1 LAEIGVR
8 SNAGERIVV
17 SIDFASLLGT
27 LGVDGAAAETAD
39 GTTDTAT
46 ADAIL
51 ALLGV
56 DVNAISTGD
65 VNAAELLQAIVDVLG
80 LQDAVDLGA
89 IPLLDTVP
97 VDATAV
103 VQGITTVLGS
113 LVNLEFEATVV
124 DEVDSPRGKW
134 PTLLGNVVVL
144 EASRLVQWLREQL
157 LDSLNLVDGLFA
169 PVLAIPGLGL
179 QPALDG
185 ARVALADL
193 DYDLLKQFALQV
205 TVQYKERLDAYIIDS
220 SNTQARMVEFSNS
233 VMNSLGFD
241 YFATTATPLAAALQQ
256 LRFIQLFLDVTFQTV
271 VFILAG
277 LSAVVVYALM
287 LGDTEAKTY
296 EYGMLRALGMQHN
309 TLVMV
314 LLTQTAA
321 FALPGLLI
329 GLTVAAVL
337 FVLVAALI
345 ADFAS
350 ADLSLVLPAEG
361 WIYGVAYGLLVP
373 AIATIGPIRRAL
385 SNTLRDALDL
395 YRSAA
400 TDVTVVVL
408 KLAEV
413 GLSVSQTVVA
423 VTLIVIGFVTY
434 YLVPLSFVLA
444 RIDIFLA
451 ILNSILMAMV
461 LGLAILSQTAQPC
474 MERGVLTGMLCG
486 RQDSR
491 LQHLIQKNLSGH
503 RSRNRKTSYI
513 VSIATAFLLFAGAM
527 VALQQSS
534 IRTNLRNFI
543 GADISVTSPRGP
555 EAAALPQA
563 ELEAWL
569 SNQRRPGG
577 LVKEYT
583 FVTYPMEDVLP
594 ATFTGM
600 GNLVSTPLLRA
611 RLYGVQGN
619 YLDATY
625 ADDFARATESTSA
638 GVPNSI
644 SGGGGAG
651 AIRGSSEVDN
661 TAVVRALYAGAGRL
675 ALPVEG
681 GTLRVP
687 PTPVAGEGAYPLY
700 ICANLTAYAAGARGQ
715 AARAAINTNATTGSA
730 QTPDAYATFDSC
742 SQECS
747 APANGTQGDDLL
759 CVHQRAVDV
768 ENTGNAAESS
778 YREYVDLL
786 ISEATRDRASLD
798 VETPILV
805 RVTGASNDNTAFTR
819 LSLLGKVRAMLQKFP
834 GFFFSSYSQGARR
847 APVLMRMQDFGT
859 TLLRTREALLTA
871 IEQGTALSD
880 AEEAGQGE
888 GDDDSGDEEAEA
900 GDSNGGGGTGD
911 IDNTAGDAEVTR
923 QPSDIPGISQFP
935 RFLPSMA
942 AWGQAQAAVTVNNGS
957 VTVQSG
963 RIMAP
968 IAAEEGPLGSPRSPV
983 VNASSL
989 VDGDTSTLLMWR
1001 TGTSSAEIALDFGEC
1016 PSVSGAQ
1023 VWIPASSDP
1032 ATAAVATEYILSGG
1046 LTLAGPWSTRGSVTV
1061 PPSASGQWVSTRFLP
1076 FSAQF
1081 WRVEVAVP
1089 RGGAQV
1095 ASGSG
1100 NAVALAAAEVQFRLA
1115 TAAVCEAETAL
1126 SDDRAL
1132 NIPKQRVM
1140 IAMPEGATEDQRK
1153 QVANALKS
1161 ILRSDEIFVQD
1172 TQEILDSAESAI
1184 VGLTIFFNFV
1194 AILALVLAFFASW
1207 LSFTANVR
1215 ENARELA
1222 VLRALGL
1229 TIHQVTRVYVYEALS
1244 VVLASFTGGAIVGIL
1259 ISITLTL
1266 QFNLFTEQP
1275 FEFIFPTSLFVLT
1288 FVLLVAVAVVS
1299 AYYPAMRI
1307 ARVRIA
1313 QVLKGK

>member
-1 LAEIGVR
+1 MRA
-8 SNAGERIVV
+8 NAGERIII
-17 SIDFASLLGT
+17 SLDLASLLGT
-27 LGVDGAAAETAD
+27 LGVDNAGATAAAAT
-39 GTTDTAT
+39 GTTDAAT

-56 DVNAISTGD
+56 DLNAVSTGD
-65 VNAAELLQAIVDVLG
+65 VSALELLQAVVDVLG
-80 LQDAVDLGA
+80 LQDAVDLST
-89 IPLLDTVP
+89 IPLLGTVP

-103 VQGITTVLGS
+103 VQGITSVLGS
-113 LVNLEFEATVV
+113 LVSLELEATVV
-124 DEVDSPRGKW
+124 DEVESPRGKW

-157 LDSLNLVDGLFA
+157 IDSLDLVDGLFG
-169 PVLAIPGLGL
+169 PVVAIPGLGL
-179 QPALDG
+179 QPAIAG
-185 ARVALADL
+185 ARVALAGL
-193 DYDLLKQFALQV
+193 DYDLFQQFALQV
-205 TVQYKERLDAYIIDS
+205 TVQYTERLDAYIIDS

-233 VMNSLGFD
+233 VMGSLGFD
-241 YFATTATPLAAALQQ
+241 YFATTATPLAEALLQ

-321 FALPGLLI
+321 FAIPGLII
-329 GLTVAAVL
+329 GLTVAAIL

-345 ADFAS
+345 ADFAA
-350 ADLSLVLPAEG
+350 ADLSLLLPAEG
-361 WIYGVAYGLLVP
+361 WIYGIAYGLLVP

-461 LGLAILSQTAQPC
+461 LGLAILTQTAQPC

-486 RQDSR
+486 RKDAR

-543 GADISVTSPRGP
+543 GADIAVTSPRGP

-563 ELEAWL
+563 DLEEWL
-569 SNQRRPGG
+569 SAQRRSGG
-577 LVKEYT
+577 LVKDFT

-594 ATFTGM
+594 AVFTGT
-600 GNLVSTPLLRA
+600 GNLVSTPLLRS
-611 RLYGVQGN
+611 RVYGVQEN
-619 YLDATY
+619 YLSATY
-625 ADDFARATESTSA
+625 ADDFASVTESTAA

-651 AIRGSSEVDN
+651 AVRGSSEVDD
-661 TAVVRALYAGAGRL
+661 TSIIRALYAGAGRL
-675 ALPVEG
+675 TLPVEG
-681 GTLRVP
+681 ETLRVP
-687 PTPVAGEGAYPLY
+687 ATPSAGEGAYPLY
-700 ICANLTAYAAGARGQ
+700 ICANLTAYEGGARGP
-715 AARAAINTNATTGSA
+715 AARAAITSNSTAGSSEV
-730 QTPDAYATFDSC
+730 PDAYASFDSC
-742 SQECS
+742 FADC
-747 APANGTQGDDLL
+747 APAAANATGGEALL

-768 ENTGNAAESS
+768 ESTANAAESS
-778 YREYVDLL
+778 YREYVDVL
-786 ISEATRDRASLD
+786 ISEALRDRASLD
-798 VETPILV
+798 VDTPVLL
-805 RVTGASNDNTAFTR
+805 RTTGVSNDGEAFTR
-819 LSLLGKVRAMLQKFP
+819 LSLLGKVRGMLQKFP
-834 GFFFSSYSQGARR
+834 GFFFSSYSQGAQR

-859 TLLRTREALLTA
+859 TLLRTREALLRS
-871 IEQGTALSD
+871 IEQGTALVNAGEASD
-880 AEEAGQGE
+880 DGS
-888 GDDDSGDEEAEA
+888 DDDSGDEEAE
-900 GDSNGGGGTGD
+900 DNESNGGGGAGD
-911 IDNTAGDAEVTR
+911 IDNAAGDEEVTR
-923 QPSDIPGISQFP
+923 QPSTIPGISQFP
-935 RFLPSMA
+935 AFLPSLA
-942 AWGQAQAAVTVNNGS
+942 AWGQPAAAVTVDNGTLRVDTQRI
-957 VTVQSG
+957 VT
-963 RIMAP
+963 P
-968 IAAEEGPLGSPRSPV
+968 LPLEEGPLASPRAPV
-983 VNASSL
+983 QNASAV
-989 VDGDTSTLLMWR
+989 VDNDVDSLLMWSE
-1001 TGTSSAEIALDFGEC
+1001 GVVDAQVVAAFGEC
-1016 PSVSGAQ
+1016 PSVSGLR
-1023 VWIPASSDP
+1023 VWVPAAAAP
-1032 ATAAVATEYILSGG
+1032 ARPAIATRYIISGG
-1046 LTLAGPWSTRGSVTV
+1046 LTLNGPWSTRGGVTIR
-1061 PPSASGQWVSTRFLP
+1061 AADGGQWVSTRFLP
-1076 FSAQF
+1076 FSAPF
-1081 WRVEVAVP
+1081 WRIEAALP
-1089 RGGAQV
+1089 TGQAT
-1095 ASGSG
+1095 SG
-1100 NAVALAAAEVQFRLA
+1100 NGNPVTLAVSEVQFRLA

-1132 NIPKQRVM
+1132 NLPKQRVM
-1140 IAMPEGATEDQRK
+1140 IAMPDGATADQRQ
-1153 QVANALKS
+1153 QVSNALKS
-1161 ILRSDEIFVQD
+1161 ILRSDDIFVQD

-1244 VVLASFTGGAIVGIL
+1244 VVLASFTGGAIVGML

-1288 FVLLVAVAVVS
+1288 FVLLVVVAVVS